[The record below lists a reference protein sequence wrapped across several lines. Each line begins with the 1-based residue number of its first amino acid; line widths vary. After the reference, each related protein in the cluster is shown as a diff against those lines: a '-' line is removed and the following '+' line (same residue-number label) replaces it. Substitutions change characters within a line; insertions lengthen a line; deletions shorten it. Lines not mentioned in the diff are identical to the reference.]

1 MSRLPSVIILGL
13 LVVHAQPVFAGTDSG
28 PAGKS
33 PAATSS
39 SEVKESS
46 AFDDLWSLATLY
58 KNDANPILQEFKLRG
73 RYQGQY
79 HWLDSGQ
86 GDADGWENRRSRF
99 GFDAKLF
106 RKRIEIRLDA
116 QSNDGFDPLYDRLVD
131 AYLKWKPADA
141 FSLTLGRQKPQI
153 GYYDWLQSTNNQ
165 PTFERSQIF
174 GQLRVDRATGAV
186 AEGKVDRFTW
196 QAGIYANDVDR
207 EFGSLDGGVSFSA
220 GIGFDFKEPL
230 GLEKADWRFDWLHS
244 DIETGDTVLNRYENI
259 LSSTV
264 WLKDGGWSLVGE
276 AFLGTGEAPDVF
288 GFFIQP
294 AFDLVAKK
302 LQAVARYSFSTGDG
316 PDSVNLQRRYES
328 EAPAL
333 TGGGRG
339 ETYQAA
345 YLGLQYF
352 IHGDKL
358 KLLAGAEYGHLDG
371 GGNGGDFDGF
381 TFLTGVRFSF

>member
-99 GFDAKLF
+99 GFDSKLF

-153 GYYDWLQSTNNQ
+153 GYYDWLQSANNQ

-220 GIGFDFKEPL
+220 GIGYDFKELL

-294 AFDLVAKK
+294 TYDLVAKK